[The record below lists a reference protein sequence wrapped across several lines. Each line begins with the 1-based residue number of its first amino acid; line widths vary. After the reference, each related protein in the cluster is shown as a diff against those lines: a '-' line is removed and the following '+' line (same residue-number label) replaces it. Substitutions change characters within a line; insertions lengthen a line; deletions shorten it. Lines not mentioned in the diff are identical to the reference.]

1 MPRKVRRYTKE
12 FREEAVKL
20 ALQSKAFSKTASDLG
35 IPAGTLMTWIK
46 QLKNQSFV
54 KGHDALPNVHH
65 LLEENRRLHK
75 ELSIVKEERE
85 ILKKA
90 SAYFALNLR

>member
-1 MPRKVRRYTKE
+1 MSRKVRRYTKE

-20 ALQSKAFSKTASDLG
+20 ALQSKAFSKTAKDLG
-35 IPAGTLMTWIK
+35 IPTATVTTWVR
-46 QLKNQSFV
+46 QLKNRLIT
-54 KGHDALPNVHH
+54 KDDALPNVHH

-90 SAYFALNLR
+90 SAYFALHLK

>member
-1 MPRKVRRYTKE
+1 MSRKVRRYTKE

-20 ALQSKAFSKTASDLG
+20 ALQSKSFAKTASDLG
-35 IPAGTLMTWIK
+35 IPTATIATWVR
-46 QLKNQSFV
+46 QLKN
-54 KGHDALPNVHH
+54 KLATNGNEALPNVHH

-75 ELSIVKEERE
+75 ELSVVKEERE